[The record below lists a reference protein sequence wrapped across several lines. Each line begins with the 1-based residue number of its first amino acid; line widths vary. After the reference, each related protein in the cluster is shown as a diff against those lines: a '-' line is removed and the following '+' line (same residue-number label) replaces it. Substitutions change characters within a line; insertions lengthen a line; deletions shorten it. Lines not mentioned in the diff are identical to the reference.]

1 MFANRIDT
9 FKRKPLNGFTLIE
22 LLVVIVILAI
32 LVAIV
37 LPKFTDQGRHSKEA
51 ALKSDL
57 AAVRSAIA
65 AFQADTGYYPQSLS
79 DLAAASAPAAGYD
92 STGTSQTI
100 TSTDWHGPYMVG
112 SVPNDPISGSA
123 FTYSVAS
130 GTVGQVSSSAT
141 GGIKDLTWTL
151 ISSY

>member
-1 MFANRIDT
+1 MT
-9 FKRKPLNGFTLIE
+9 GFTLIE

-32 LVAIV
+32 LAAIV
-37 LPKFTDQGRHSKEA
+37 LPKFADQSRRSKEA

-57 AAVRSAIA
+57 ATVRSAIA
-65 AFQADTGYYPQSLS
+65 SFQADTGYYPKLLT
-79 DLAAASAPAAGYD
+79 DLAATSAPAAGYD

-100 TSTDWHGPYMVG
+100 TSTDWHGPYVTG

-130 GTVGQVSSSAT
+130 GTVGTLSSSAT
-141 GGIKDLTWTL
+141 AGTKDLAGNLLST
-151 ISSY
+151 Y